1 MKNNAIM
8 NRLKKTST
16 YILQQIR
23 KNSFLA
29 ISIGIVYLWFGIL
42 KFFPDMSPAEGLAK
56 DTIHSIMFGFIPSN
70 VSIILLAIM
79 EVTIGIFLLL
89 NIFRKKTIILALF
102 HIICTFTPLFLFNEA
117 SFTNSP
123 FVLTL
128 LGQYIIKNII
138 IVGALLSLLKRKTI
152 YSQKLK
158 T

>member
-1 MKNNAIM
+1 
-8 NRLKKTST
+8 
-16 YILQQIR
+16 
-23 KNSFLA
+23 
-29 ISIGIVYLWFGIL
+29 
-42 KFFPDMSPAEGLAK
+42 MSPAEGLAK

>member
-1 MKNNAIM
+1 M

-16 YILQQIR
+16 HILQIR

-29 ISIGIVYLWFGIL
+29 ISIGIVYLWFGFL

-56 DTIHSIMFGFIPSN
+56 DTIDSILFGFIPSN

-89 NIFRKKTIILALF
+89 NIFRKKIILLALI
-102 HIICTFTPLFLFNEA
+102 HIVCTFTPLFLFTEA

-123 FVLTL
+123 FALTL
-128 LGQYIIKNII
+128 LGQYIVKNII
-138 IVGALLSLLKRKTI
+138 IVSALLSLFKEKNNI
-152 YSQKLK
+152 FAKV
-158 T
+158 